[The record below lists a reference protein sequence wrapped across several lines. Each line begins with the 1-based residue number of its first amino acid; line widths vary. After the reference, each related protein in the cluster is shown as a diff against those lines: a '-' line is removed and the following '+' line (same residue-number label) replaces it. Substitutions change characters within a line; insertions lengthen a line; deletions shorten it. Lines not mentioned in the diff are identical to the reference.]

1 VSESDDHQN
10 KHALGCLRLAA
21 QCRSLAVDAPTPHL
35 RAHFL
40 HMAGKWTELA
50 DQPLIGTKR
59 LDS

>member
-1 VSESDDHQN
+1 VSKLDDAQN
-10 KHALGCLRLAA
+10 KLALACLRLAA
-21 QCRSLAVDAPTPHL
+21 QCRGLATDAPMPHL

-40 HMAGKWTELA
+40 RMAGKWAELA